1 MEEEKVVLEKQAPL
15 WDIVDCRV
23 EIEEIS
29 QKAAKMMEADYA
41 DLHNISHYWIGIPRA
56 TVDLLQELFIHL
68 GRIKEEK
75 KAPVNFSFGRLMD
88 ISIEFLNTADAD
100 KNGTINPAI
109 TVGPE
114 LEFDAAKEKYSD
126 LLTVEQSA
134 ELEKMH
140 IKYLPQQFYQ
150 DREIWEKICVPL
162 RKTLDEK
169 YDIVMTDWSMIIL
182 CATYF
187 FRAALQW
194 LVEHKDD
201 SDVGVSITIAELI
214 EFGIRKDG
222 PEDDIEYYTYITPA
236 RFFKREC
243 AKSDTITEG

>member
-1 MEEEKVVLEKQAPL
+1 MENEEKVVEKQAPL

-29 QKAAKMMEADYA
+29 QKAAKMMEADFE

-75 KAPVNFSFGRLMD
+75 KAPVSFSFGNLMNV
-88 ISIEFLNTADAD
+88 SIEFLNTADAD
-100 KNGTINPAI
+100 KNGTINPVI
-109 TVGPE
+109 TVGSE
-114 LEFDAAKEKYSD
+114 LEYENAGVKHSD
-126 LLTVEQSA
+126 LLTAEQSI

-140 IKYLPQQFYQ
+140 IKYLLPQFYE

-162 RKTLDEK
+162 RKMLDEK
-169 YDIVMTDWSMIIL
+169 YDIVMTDWSMIL
-182 CATYF
+182 VCTVYF

-201 SDVGVSITIAELI
+201 SDVGVAITIAELI

-222 PEDDIEYYTYITPA
+222 PEDDVDYYTYITPA